1 MSMKDLIRKFV
12 VSTEEILIEGGRVVP
27 SPYRTSV
34 VAAVLRNP
42 WHGRGFVEDLQPE
55 ILTIAPELG
64 AAMVPRL
71 MDAIGGPQA
80 VEAYGKAAVVGVGG
94 EVEHAS
100 ALIHTLRFGNA
111 LREAVGGSAYLNFT
125 NKRAGPGTN
134 IDVPLTH
141 INTLGKRSHFLT
153 ASIIIPDAPAADEIV
168 VAIGAA
174 VSGRPHAR
182 IGDRYEDMK
191 AMGVDQTGAKV
202 DA

>member
-12 VSTEEILIEGGRVVP
+12 VSTEEVLIEGGRAVP

>member
-1 MSMKDLIRKFV
+1 MKDLIRKFV
-12 VSTEEILIEGGRVVP
+12 VSSEDVLIEGGRAVP

-55 ILTIAPELG
+55 ILAIAPELG

-71 MDAIGGPQA
+71 MNAIGGPQA

-111 LREAVGGSAYLNFT
+111 LRQAVGGAAYLNFT
-125 NKRAGPGTN
+125 NKRAGPGTSL
-134 IDVPLTH
+134 DVPLTH

-153 ASIIIPDAPAADEIV
+153 ATIIIPDAPAADEIV

-191 AMGVDQTGAKV
+191 AMGVDQTGTKV